1 MDGHERP
8 DVVKYHEEVFL
19 PAMKTFER
27 WMVRFEGPQL
37 TWVEPVLEPGERV
50 LIAEF
55 HDESCF
61 QQNDHQSS
69 LW

>member
-8 DVVKYHEEVFL
+8 DVVKYREEVFL

-27 WMVRFEGPQL
+27 RMVCFEGPQL
-37 TWVEPVLEPGERV
+37 TRVEPVLEPGERV

-61 QQNDHQSS
+61 QQNDHKSS

>member
-1 MDGHERP
+1 MDSHERP
-8 DVVKYHEEVFL
+8 NVVKYCEEVSL

-27 WMVRFEGPQL
+27 QMVHFDGPQL